1 MKIKNNKKNMKVLC
15 VLVLYNPSFDILL
28 EAIESITQ
36 QVDLLWI
43 SDNTPDGY
51 DGIDSII
58 STYSDRVKYAL
69 MDGNVGIA
77 KAQNEGIR
85 YAINNN
91 FDFVYFLDQDSI
103 SPERIVDNLLLKF
116 QELEKEGFKVGGVG
130 PQPFNRETGKEYR
143 ASVKKGHYIKEGI
156 KEVTELINSASL
168 IRVDLFRSIGMMDES
183 LFIDGVDHELCWRAH
198 HLEKYRFF
206 MITSLLLSHKL
217 GEGDQH
223 FMGITVKIPTP
234 FRTYYQFRNYFY
246 LIRRNYVPIYWKVS
260 NGIKYLGKYFYYP
273 LFCKQKGRYFTNIN
287 RGIIDGIFHKNSRND
302 LRHYL

>member
-1 MKIKNNKKNMKVLC
+1 MQRKKIIC
-15 VLVLYNPSFDILL
+15 VLVLYDPSPEILQKNID
-28 EAIESITQ
+28 AIVG

-43 SDNTPDGY
+43 SDNTPGGF
-51 DGIDSII
+51 DGIKTITAAYLDK
-58 STYSDRVKYAL
+58 VKYNL

-77 KAQNEGIR
+77 KAQNAGIQFALENQ
-85 YAINNN
+85 Y
-91 FDFVYFLDQDSI
+91 DFVYFLDQDSI
-103 SPERIVDNLLLKF
+103 SPESIVDNLLVKF
-116 QELEKEGFKVGGVG
+116 QELVDDGIKVGGVG

-168 IRVDLFRSIGMMDES
+168 IKVDLFRSTGMMDES

-273 LFCKQKGRYFTNIN
+273 LFCKQKGRYFTSIN
-287 RGIIDGIFHKNSRND
+287 RGIVDGIFYK
-302 LRHYL
+302 